1 MCQYSL
7 GDTKIA
13 RGAEV
18 QSLGLAE
25 YRAESEKQWGCV
37 GGLEEEGETDLMS
50 WARKCG
56 WCGGL

>member
-1 MCQYSL
+1 MCQCSL

-25 YRAESEKQWGCV
+25 YIAESKKQWVCV
-37 GGLEEEGETDLMS
+37 GGLEEGETDLMS
-50 WARKCG
+50 RARKRG

>member
-7 GDTKIA
+7 GDTKID

-25 YRAESEKQWGCV
+25 YRTESEKQCGCV
-37 GGLEEEGETDLMS
+37 GGLEEGNTDLMS

-56 WCGGL
+56 GL